1 MKAKRYI
8 GAMLLCGVCALV
20 ALNHVFAAPS
30 SRVPRRI
37 ISLVPNITEELYD
50 LGVQDRLIGVT
61 TFCQRPPEAQSKER
75 VGAVVEVNVERIIS
89 LQPDLIIA
97 SPLTDHK
104 QIQKLRAVGL
114 RVEVFQPAHDFKRL
128 CDDFLQL
135 GRLVGA
141 EHKAREIVKRAEE
154 QVVGIAARV
163 QKLPAPRVFVQIGT
177 RPLVAVGKDSFL
189 DDCVAFAGG
198 VNIAHEVKTSVYSRE
213 EVVRKDPDIIL
224 VAQMGL
230 AGKEEKAAWMRYKAI
245 KAVKRGRIYIVD
257 PYRFCSSTPLNFVES
272 VQELVRL
279 FHGSV

>member
-1 MKAKRYI
+1 MAVARGVI
-8 GAMLLCGVCALV
+8 IFAIAGVLVSLLPGHL
-20 ALNHVFAAPS
+20 LAAP
-30 SRVPRRI
+30 RDTTPRRI

-61 TFCQRPPEAQSKER
+61 IYCQRPPEAQSKER

-114 RVEVFQPAHDFKRL
+114 RVEVFQPSHDFKRL

-135 GRLVGA
+135 GRLVWA
-141 EHKAREIVKRAEE
+141 EHKAQAIVKRAEE
-154 QVVGIAARV
+154 QVAGIAARV
-163 QKLPAPRVFVQIGT
+163 RKLPAPRVFVQIGT

-213 EVVRKDPDIIL
+213 EVVRRNPDIIL
-224 VAQMGL
+224 IAQMGL
-230 AGKEEKAAWMRYKAI
+230 AGEEEKAAWMRYKTI
-245 KAVKRGRIYIVD
+245 KAVQRGRIYIVD
-257 PYRFCSSTPLNFVES
+257 PYRFCSPTPLSFIES
-272 VQELVRL
+272 VQELARL